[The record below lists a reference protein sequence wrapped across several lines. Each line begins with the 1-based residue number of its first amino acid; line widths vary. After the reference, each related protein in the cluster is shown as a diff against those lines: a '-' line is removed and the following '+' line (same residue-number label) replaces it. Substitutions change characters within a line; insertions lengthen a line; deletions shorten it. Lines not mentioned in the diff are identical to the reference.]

1 MKVYQHEE
9 GRMKWEMQVAM
20 LQSNHHRFLIWTL
33 FCVTTPFI
41 YLFIYYY
48 IFFMTTRIQ
57 SIDESRL
64 WDIGAF
70 TCLLEECPLLPFTKV
85 ILQVISNQNII

>member
-41 YLFIYYY
+41 YLFLYYY
-48 IFFMTTRIQ
+48 IF
-57 SIDESRL
+57 L
-64 WDIGAF
+64 
-70 TCLLEECPLLPFTKV
+70 
-85 ILQVISNQNII
+85 